1 MDSKGYINSLFNVEG
16 KVVVLTGGGG
26 VICSTLAQGYA
37 KAGAKVALL
46 DINLD
51 AANTAAARINAEGG
65 TAIGVQA
72 DVLNREK
79 LEVSRKEVLDAYGT
93 IDILVNGAGG
103 NNKRAT
109 TAPDLSF
116 FDLPQDAFQWV
127 FNLNFIGTLLP
138 TQVLGR
144 VLADKGEGVI
154 INIASVNAFTPL
166 TNIPA
171 YSAAKAA
178 VKNFTEW
185 FAVHVSENYSKNIRV
200 NAIAPGFYLTEQ
212 NRFLLKDPETGEMT
226 PRAKKI
232 IAHTPMGRYG
242 ETEELIGTVLW
253 LSSPAAQFVHGVTVL
268 IDGGFVAYSGI

>member
-1 MDSKGYINSLFNVEG
+1 MDAKGYISGLFNVEG

-26 VICSTLAQGYA
+26 VICSTLAKGYA

-51 AANTAAARINAEGG
+51 AAKAAAAAIVADGG
-65 TAIGVQA
+65 QAIGVQA

-79 LEVSRKEVLDAYGT
+79 LEVSCKEVLDAYGT

-127 FNLNFIGTLLP
+127 FNLNFVGTLLP
-138 TQVLGR
+138 TQVLGK

-154 INIASVNAFTPL
+154 INICSVNAFTPL

-212 NRFLLKDPETGEMT
+212 NRFLLKDAQTGEMT

-232 IAHTPMGRYG
+232 VAHTPMGRYG

>member
-1 MDSKGYINSLFNVEG
+1 MERDYINSLFNVEG

-26 VICSTLAQGYA
+26 VICSTLAKGYA

-51 AANTAAARINAEGG
+51 AAKAAAAAIVAEGG
-65 TAIGVQA
+65 EAIGVQA

-79 LEVSRKEVLDAYGT
+79 MDVAVKEVLDAYGT
-93 IDILVNGAGG
+93 VDILINGAGG
-103 NNKRAT
+103 NNRRAT
-109 TAPDLSF
+109 TSPDLSF

-138 TQVLGR
+138 TQAFGKI
-144 VLADKGEGVI
+144 LADKGEGVI
-154 INIASVNAFTPL
+154 INIASVNAFRPL

-185 FAVHVSENYSKNIRV
+185 FAAHISLHYSKNIRV

-212 NRFLLKDPETGEMT
+212 NRFLLTDAETGEMT
-226 PRAKKI
+226 PRGKTI
-232 IAHTPMGRYG
+232 IGHTPMGRYG

-253 LSSPAAQFVHGVTVL
+253 LSSPASRFVHGITVL
-268 IDGGFVAYSGI
+268 IDGGFVAFGGV